1 MSTTNDLGH
10 LRKSYEKGTLSDALK
25 TTSPLDLFE
34 QWFAEAEAHTAIE
47 EANAMSIVTL
57 GEDQFPKARVV
68 LLKQF
73 SAEGFVFYTNYTS
86 RKSGELMATGKA
98 AFVIHW
104 KSLRRQI
111 RVTGSVEQVPDAQSD
126 AYYHTRSRGSRIGAW
141 ASQQSKPLQNRGEL
155 TAAVRKIEE
164 TYPDEVPRPTH
175 WGGFLIRPAEIEFW
189 ADGDFR
195 LHDRFRYTKDAD
207 GNWASQRLYP

>member
-1 MSTTNDLGH
+1 MTV
-10 LRKSYEKGTLSDALK
+10 LSADELN
-25 TTSPLDLFE
+25 TDPFLLFN
-34 QWFAEAEAHTAIE
+34 QWFAEAQQSEINDPDAI
-47 EANAMSIVTL
+47 ALASVDADGMPSV
-57 GEDQFPKARVV
+57 RMV
-68 LLKQF
+68 LLKEILP
-73 SAEGFVFYTNYTS
+73 EGFVFYTNYTS

-98 AFVIHW
+98 AFVVHW

-111 RVTGSVEQVPDAQSD
+111 RVTGSVEQVPDSQSD
-126 AYYHTRSRGSRIGAW
+126 AYFQTRSRGSRIGAW

-195 LHDRFRYTKDAD
+195 LHDRFRYTKDKD

>member
-1 MSTTNDLGH
+1 MTVLGADN
-10 LRKSYEKGTLSDALK
+10 LNTDPFL
-25 TTSPLDLFE
+25 LFN
-34 QWFAEAEAHTAIE
+34 QWFAEAQQSEISDPDAI
-47 EANAMSIVTL
+47 ALASVDADGMPSV
-57 GEDQFPKARVV
+57 RMV
-68 LLKQF
+68 LLKEILP
-73 SAEGFVFYTNYTS
+73 EGFVFYTNYTS

-126 AYYHTRSRGSRIGAW
+126 AYYQTRSRGSRIGAW

>member
-1 MSTTNDLGH
+1 MTVLGADELNTDPFRLFNQWLKEAQQSEINDP
-10 LRKSYEKGTLSDALK
+10 DAIALA
-25 TTSPLDLFE
+25 SVDADGMPSVR
-34 QWFAEAEAHTAIE
+34 
-47 EANAMSIVTL
+47 M
-57 GEDQFPKARVV
+57 V
-68 LLKQF
+68 LLKEILP
-73 SAEGFVFYTNYTS
+73 EGFVFYTNYTS
-86 RKSGELMATGKA
+86 RKSSELMAAGKA

-111 RVTGSVEQVPDAQSD
+111 RVTGSVEQVPDSQSD
-126 AYYHTRSRGSRIGAW
+126 AYFQTRSRGSRIGAW

-195 LHDRFRYTKDAD
+195 LHDRFRFTTDAN
-207 GNWASQRLYP
+207 GQWIAQRLYP

>member
-1 MSTTNDLGH
+1 MTVLGADE
-10 LRKSYEKGTLSDALK
+10 LNTDPFL
-25 TTSPLDLFE
+25 LFN
-34 QWFAEAEAHTAIE
+34 QWFAEAQQSEINDPDAI
-47 EANAMSIVTL
+47 ALASVDADGMPSV
-57 GEDQFPKARVV
+57 RMV
-68 LLKQF
+68 LLKEILP
-73 SAEGFVFYTNYTS
+73 EGFVFYTNYTS

-98 AFVIHW
+98 AFVVHW

-111 RVTGSVEQVPDAQSD
+111 RVTGSVEQVPDSQSD
-126 AYYHTRSRGSRIGAW
+126 AYFQTRSRGSRIGAW
-141 ASQQSKPLQNRGEL
+141 ASKQSKPLQNRGEL
-155 TAAVRKIEE
+155 AAAVRKIEE

-195 LHDRFRYTKDAD
+195 LHDRFRYSIDTD

>member
-1 MSTTNDLGH
+1 MTV
-10 LRKSYEKGTLSDALK
+10 LSADELN
-25 TTSPLDLFE
+25 TDPFLLFN
-34 QWFAEAEAHTAIE
+34 QWFAEAQQSEINDPDAI
-47 EANAMSIVTL
+47 ALASVDADGMPSV
-57 GEDQFPKARVV
+57 RMV
-68 LLKQF
+68 LLKETLP
-73 SAEGFVFYTNYTS
+73 EGFVFYTNYTS
-86 RKSGELMATGKA
+86 RKSGELVATGKA

-111 RVTGSVEQVPDAQSD
+111 RVTGSVEQVPGAQSD
-126 AYYHTRSRGSRIGAW
+126 AYYQTRSRGSRIGAW
-141 ASQQSKPLQNRGEL
+141 ASKQSKPLQNRGEL
-155 TAAVRKIEE
+155 AAAVRKIEE

>member
-1 MSTTNDLGH
+1 MTVLGADE
-10 LRKSYEKGTLSDALK
+10 LNTDPFL
-25 TTSPLDLFE
+25 LFN
-34 QWFAEAEAHTAIE
+34 QWFAEAQQSEINDPDAI
-47 EANAMSIVTL
+47 ALASVDADGMPSV
-57 GEDQFPKARVV
+57 RMV
-68 LLKQF
+68 LLKEILP
-73 SAEGFVFYTNYTS
+73 EGFVFYTNYTS

-98 AFVIHW
+98 AFVVHW

-126 AYYHTRSRGSRIGAW
+126 AYFQTRSRGSRIGAW

-155 TAAVRKIEE
+155 AAAVRKIEE

-195 LHDRFRYTKDAD
+195 LHDRFRYTKDTD
-207 GNWASQRLYP
+207 GTWASQRLYP

>member
-1 MSTTNDLGH
+1 MTVLGTDE
-10 LRKSYEKGTLSDALK
+10 LNTDPFL
-25 TTSPLDLFE
+25 LFN
-34 QWFAEAEAHTAIE
+34 QWFAEAQQSEINDPDAI
-47 EANAMSIVTL
+47 ALASVD
-57 GEDQFPKARVV
+57 EDGMPSVRMV
-68 LLKQF
+68 LLKEILP
-73 SAEGFVFYTNYTS
+73 EGFVFYTNYTS

-126 AYYHTRSRGSRIGAW
+126 AYYQTRSRGSRIGAW

-155 TAAVRKIEE
+155 AAAVRKIEE

-195 LHDRFRYTKDAD
+195 LHDRFRYRKDSE
-207 GNWASQRLYP
+207 GNWVSQRLYP

>member
-1 MSTTNDLGH
+1 
-10 LRKSYEKGTLSDALK
+10 
-25 TTSPLDLFE
+25 
-34 QWFAEAEAHTAIE
+34 
-47 EANAMSIVTL
+47 
-57 GEDQFPKARVV
+57 
-68 LLKQF
+68 
-73 SAEGFVFYTNYTS
+73 
-86 RKSGELMATGKA
+86 MATGKA

-126 AYYHTRSRGSRIGAW
+126 AYYQTRSRGSRIGAW

-164 TYPDEVPRPTH
+164 TYPDEVPRPAH

-195 LHDRFRYTKDAD
+195 LHDRFRYTKDKD